1 MTVFTL
7 AGDKTKYTYPETNN
21 DILLGDYLHFLEH
34 IAPQEP
40 PEIPALRAAH
50 GRLETLE
57 PELRPWMQKAGLD
70 AHSDIEDI
78 AAALGKWLSGQGA
91 TKKARQILPQL
102 LLEYEKARTDIDNA
116 LDTMN
121 ELWYAS
127 KMIPYMASAVAH
139 FTRVPYAKI
148 VGKEGQG
155 MEVKTLEFLFGK
167 ISMAIA
173 PGASYE
179 YKQVYMVNG
188 DAYELPEKHM
198 ANATVIE
205 FAEAA
210 QFQANA
216 ERLKNGHLLSLIDVC
231 AVLLRKAGEAYS
243 DAVYQRNR
251 ETFKALTLKQGLEI
265 AFFLMKQSEQFASGF
280 LTSTALLAV
289 QRAKAAVN

>member
-7 AGDKTKYTYPETNN
+7 PGDKTKYSYPETND

-40 PEIPALRAAH
+40 QEVPALRAAN
-50 GRLETLE
+50 GRLEALE
-57 PELRPWMQKAGLD
+57 PELKPWMQKAGLD
-70 AHSDIEDI
+70 AHSDIDDI
-78 AAALGKWLSGQGA
+78 AAALGDWIRGEGA

-102 LLEYEKARTDIDNA
+102 LLEYEKARTDIDNTVNVM
-116 LDTMN
+116 D
-121 ELWYAS
+121 ELWYS
-127 KMIPYMASAVAH
+127 KKMIPFMAATAAH

-148 VGKEGQG
+148 MGKEGEG

-167 ISMAIA
+167 ISIA
-173 PGASYE
+173 TAPREIYE
-179 YKQVYMVNG
+179 YKQVYIVNG

-289 QRAKAAVN
+289 QRARAQVN